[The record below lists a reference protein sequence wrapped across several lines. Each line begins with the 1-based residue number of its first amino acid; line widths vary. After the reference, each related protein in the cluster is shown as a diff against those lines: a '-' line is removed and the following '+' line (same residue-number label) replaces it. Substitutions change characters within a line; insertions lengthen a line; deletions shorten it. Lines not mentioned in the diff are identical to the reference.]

1 MLGISETGLS
11 VMLLTRYKYD
21 VLFIVLLR
29 QLQNGPELDND
40 FNNLW
45 PSQLN
50 NVSTLIV
57 PADFVTNFRR

>member
-21 VLFIVLLR
+21 VLFIILLR

-45 PSQLN
+45 ASQLN

>member
-1 MLGISETGLS
+1 
-11 VMLLTRYKYD
+11 MLLTRYKCD

-50 NVSTLIV
+50 NLSTLIV

>member
-21 VLFIVLLR
+21 VLFTVLLR
-29 QLQNGPELDND
+29 LFQNGSEPDND

-45 PSQLN
+45 LSQLN
-50 NVSTLIV
+50 NLSTLIV
-57 PADFVTNFRR
+57 PADFVADFRR